1 MKRFWTAMA
10 VAAMSLFAALGCNDY
25 GNTFQVPTGATIT
38 SLSPS
43 NVSAGSATFTLVLN
57 GGNFVKNMVV
67 QWNGKTIPTTLTMDS
82 GGNVTGVSATVDA
95 SLVAKQ
101 GTAYINTL
109 SPHSGAGTNG
119 LSNVLAFI
127 INPPPNPVP
136 AVTSI
141 SPNQAAAGSGALTL
155 TINGSNFLGSSSTN
169 GVQACG
175 SATQST
181 SCVNWTS
188 GSTQTVFTTANSS
201 GMSITSTS
209 IQLTVPASL
218 LATAGC
224 ASVTVYNPPSPQ
236 TAPPGQVPNPNAG
249 GGGTSNAATFTVGT
263 AGSCPSSTAKTGTS
277 ATAQML
283 EETPAVS
290 VDGRYVAY
298 SSEQN
303 GHAQVFVRDTCE
315 GAQSGC
321 EPQTLL
327 ASTANDGT
335 AGNDDSRS
343 PSMSGDGR
351 YVAFSSAATNLVSEA
366 PGGRQIYVRD
376 TCFGAKGCTPSTEL
390 VSKDESGALVGT
402 ESILPSVSGSGRFVA
417 FVAVTPS
424 HSNSKVS
431 GQSKAADGTNGV
443 NSGYRQLFVRDT
455 CAGTANCTPK
465 TTRISLQPGDTSN
478 TTAKPPGPA
487 ISGNGEHVAIPGAD
501 TATVFTHGVPVDD
514 RVFLALTKNQR

>member
-1 MKRFWTAMA
+1 MRRFWTALA
-10 VAAMSLFAALGCNDY
+10 VAAVSLFAALGCNDY
-25 GNTFQVPTGATIT
+25 GNTFQVPTGATII
-38 SLSPS
+38 SLSPGTT
-43 NVSAGSATFTLVLN
+43 SAGSASFTLIIN
-57 GGNFVKNMVV
+57 GGGFVKNMVV
-67 QWNGKTIPTTLTMDS
+67 QWNGKTIPTTLTMD
-82 GGNVTGVSATVDA
+82 GAGNVTGVSAMVDA

-101 GTAYINTL
+101 GTAFVNTL

-119 LSNVLAFI
+119 LSNVLAFV

-136 AVTSI
+136 AITSI
-141 SPNQAAAGSGALTL
+141 SPNQATAGSGTLPL
-155 TINGSNFLGSSSTN
+155 TITGSNFLATGTPP

-175 SATQST
+175 TPAPTGQTPGQMT
-181 SCVNWTS
+181 SCVNWTQ
-188 GSTQTVFTTANSS
+188 GSTTTVFTTAS
-201 GMSITSTS
+201 GMTITPTS
-209 IQLTVPASL
+209 IQLTLTPSL
-218 LATAGC
+218 LANAGC
-224 ASVTVYNPPSPQ
+224 VSVTVYNPPAPQ

-277 ATAQML
+277 ATERML

-315 GAQSGC
+315 GAQAGC
-321 EPQTLL
+321 EPRTLSV
-327 ASTANDGT
+327 STANDGT
-335 AGNDDSRS
+335 LGNDDSRS
-343 PSMSGDGR
+343 PSMSADGR

-417 FVAVTPS
+417 FLAVTPS
-424 HSNSKVS
+424 HSNSKAS
-431 GQSKAADGTNGV
+431 GQNKTADGTSAI

-455 CAGTANCTPK
+455 CLGAANCTPK

-478 TTAKPPGPA
+478 TNTKPAGPA
-487 ISGNGEHVAIPGAD
+487 ISGAG
-501 TATVFTHGVPVDD
+501 
-514 RVFLALTKNQR
+514 R